1 MATGQ
6 MASLGGL
13 LGGLAQSGG
22 GGQMATPLQGGAS
35 TTLGAGTGGGSNAQ
49 DGINEI
55 NDGANTVS
63 NAIGTATSALSGGGG
78 GGSGGS
84 PLGGNSMGEGP
95 QFKKGGG
102 VKKKYTTGGKINLK
116 ACGVSTASA
125 GKKNSNW

>member
-13 LGGLAQSGG
+13 LGGLAQSGD
-22 GGQMATPLQGGAS
+22 GGQMAPPLQGGA
-35 TTLGAGTGGGSNAQ
+35 GTGLGGGVGGGGNAQ
-49 DGINEI
+49 DGINQI
-55 NDGANTVS
+55 NEGAGIVS
-63 NAIGTATSALSGGGG
+63 GAIGTAASALGGGG
-78 GGSGGS
+78 GGS
-84 PLGGNSMGEGP
+84 PLGGNNMGDGP

-125 GKKNSNW
+125 GKKNSGW

>member
-13 LGGLAQSGG
+13 LGGLAQSGD
-22 GGQMATPLQGGAS
+22 GGQMAPPLQGGAG
-35 TTLGAGTGGGSNAQ
+35 TGLGAGTGGGGNAQ

-55 NDGANTVS
+55 NDGASQVS
-63 NAIGTATSALSGGGG
+63 SAIGAATSALGGGG
-78 GGSGGS
+78 GGGS
-84 PLGGNSMGEGP
+84 PLGGNNMGDGP

-125 GKKNSNW
+125 GKKNSGW

>member
-13 LGGLAQSGG
+13 LGGLAQSGAS
-22 GGQMATPLQGGAS
+22 QMTPAFQPVGGAS
-35 TTLGAGTGGGSNAQ
+35 TTLGSGVGGGGNAQ
-49 DGINEI
+49 DGINQI
-55 NDGANTVS
+55 NEGAGIVS
-63 NAIGTATSALSGGGG
+63 GAIGTATSALGGGG
-78 GGSGGS
+78 GGGG
-84 PLGGNSMGEGP
+84 GGLDSTQGP